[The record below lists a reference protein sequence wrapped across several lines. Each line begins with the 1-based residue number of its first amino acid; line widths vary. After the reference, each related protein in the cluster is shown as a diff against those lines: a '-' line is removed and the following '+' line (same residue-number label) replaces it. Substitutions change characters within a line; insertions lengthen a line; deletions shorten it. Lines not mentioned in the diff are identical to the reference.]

1 MAADGACDTSEAHTH
16 VADGTTFEINGIDG
30 LEVADDAN
38 ISLLFDDFIPD
49 VLGQSDRM
57 DVLDGKARTAAGGAF
72 VTSENVETE
81 FRYMDL
87 VDTTNGNVWV
97 APANES
103 VVTVFMP
110 YTDSMTAESEI
121 AVVYFDNLTRDY
133 TVDLESADLDEEVA
147 TTTAHS
153 LTVTKADGGIV
164 FEVPYREFGPF
175 EIMWM
180 NEAEEPDDPDTP
192 KPPVIDSDEPGKPDP
207 DPAKPDTPDEPDTPE
222 PDDPDE
228 PDEPDTP
235 ERDEPDTP
243 DEPDESDTPD
253 TPEPDE
259 PDTPDTPEPGEPN
272 KPEPSEPA
280 KPSNPEATIPQT
292 GDALTIA
299 AALSALA
306 GTGVIGAGVVSRRR
320 RK

>member
-1 MAADGACDTSEAHTH
+1 MAADGACDTSEAHAH

-121 AVVYFDNLTRDY
+121 AVV
-133 TVDLESADLDEEVA
+133 
-147 TTTAHS
+147 
-153 LTVTKADGGIV
+153 
-164 FEVPYREFGPF
+164 
-175 EIMWM
+175 
-180 NEAEEPDDPDTP
+180 
-192 KPPVIDSDEPGKPDP
+192 
-207 DPAKPDTPDEPDTPE
+207 
-222 PDDPDE
+222 
-228 PDEPDTP
+228 
-235 ERDEPDTP
+235 
-243 DEPDESDTPD
+243 
-253 TPEPDE
+253 
-259 PDTPDTPEPGEPN
+259 
-272 KPEPSEPA
+272 
-280 KPSNPEATIPQT
+280 
-292 GDALTIA
+292 
-299 AALSALA
+299 
-306 GTGVIGAGVVSRRR
+306 
-320 RK
+320 